1 MLYNI
6 TTITIVQYTRTR
18 NEPNEVKTTG
28 KQDQPTARISR
39 IRSFTGLF
47 AFLLR
52 RAAEDLRQTRLEL
65 HQLGVLVV
73 RIVVRLVV
81 RLVVRRARALS
92 FSLPRPDGRGT
103 YVKLNLWAG

>member
-28 KQDQPTARISR
+28 KQDQPTAHISR
-39 IRSFTGLF
+39 IKCLL
-47 AFLLR
+47 ALLLR
-52 RAAEDLRQTRLEL
+52 RAAEDVRQTRLEL